1 MRIQQKSSRRL
12 KDRPQRKL
20 GYTFIIR
27 KQWVLTFPKIRKK
40 KNGFLIQVFKKKS
53 GFPCQKQKSPFYYLK
68 ATWLYK
74 KKKLRKREERKQKE
88 IKCKYAN
95 TKKRERIHGECRGAG
110 RQGKARS
117 HPRPSH
123 VQGFKGSS
131 SRGEGMVLAESS
143 SGHPTCC
150 GLRGPTLVSYTSMD
164 HARRAGRD
172 QSSSVLLFLLGRAEK
187 VAVVVTA

>member
-1 MRIQQKSSRRL
+1 MASWYRYL
-12 KDRPQRKL
+12 KKKVDSLVKNKNHH
-20 GYTFIIR
+20 FIIL
-27 KQWVLTFPKIRKK
+27 KLL
-40 KNGFLIQVFKKKS
+40 GF
-53 GFPCQKQKSPFYYLK
+53 
-68 ATWLYK
+68 T

-95 TKKRERIHGECRGAG
+95 TKKRERIHGGCRGAG